1 MSNFGHDRERKLAD
15 LLRDD
20 GWFVLRSAG
29 SLGCVD
35 LIAMKLGH
43 QTKFIEVKATT
54 RSAFAGFPP
63 ADRQEL
69 LDAAAMAGATPWLVW
84 WPKRKQPVWLAASE
98 WP

>member
-43 QTKFIEVKATT
+43 QTKFIE
-54 RSAFAGFPP
+54 
-63 ADRQEL
+63 
-69 LDAAAMAGATPWLVW
+69 
-84 WPKRKQPVWLAASE
+84 
-98 WP
+98 